1 MAIDQ
6 FYDNTNMKNFK
17 IYNHFN
23 SKHERDLSKTSK
35 MSGFEHNLSH
45 SRLHDR
51 SKSNVNHNRHFQIK
65 HESSHMNSLAT
76 FQKLINNFDIKC
88 ESTDNVIAEDRE
100 SIDRKASELKKY
112 MSSGISHVQRLNLCK
127 SSRENREISYGQDK
141 IFETSVNCPSS
152 ESKLGKKDN
161 NMFYKT
167 SFISQ
172 NEIRVNKSKNSDRFP
187 GVKISSYQL
196 NKAFPL
202 TRLNQ
207 IADTPSIEFDI
218 ND

>member
-1 MAIDQ
+1 
-6 FYDNTNMKNFK
+6 
-17 IYNHFN
+17 
-23 SKHERDLSKTSK
+23 

-51 SKSNVNHNRHFQIK
+51 SKSNVNYNRHFQIK
-65 HESSHMNSLAT
+65 HEPSHLNSLAT

-112 MSSGISHVQRLNLCK
+112 MSSGISHAQRLNLSK

-141 IFETSVNCPSS
+141 IFETSLNYPFS
-152 ESKLGKKDN
+152 ESKLCKKDN

-172 NEIRVNKSKNSDRFP
+172 NEIRVNKSKHSDKFP
-187 GVKISSYQL
+187 GVKIASYQL
-196 NKAFPL
+196 NEAFPL

-207 IADTPSIEFDI
+207 VADTPSIEFDI